1 MHKGLIALIVVA
13 GICLAILSAI
23 VMKQSA
29 EKAQQKSKK
38 ILEDFKTVDKDLQR
52 STNVI
57 DSANK
62 ILYDSLLQSINK

>member
-1 MHKGLIALIVVA
+1 MPKGLIALIIVA
-13 GICLAILSAI
+13 SICLALLSVI

-29 EKAQQKSKK
+29 EEAQQKSNK

-52 STNVI
+52 STIAI

-62 ILYDSLLQSINK
+62 ILNDSLLKSINK